1 MRGHNIFGKEG
12 WFTMSVSA
20 ETYIVISLMFAVFA
34 AVAAVGTSIV
44 LGAGFERLRAGFDLV
59 KRQSGFFADAI
70 HKLDQRTQKLDEET
84 SRLKAGVY
92 SMGERVDRVEKQTTF
107 MAEAVNSLEQR
118 ILQGNAG
125 AQAPAKTIR
134 MHAVHTVSRAKPQTQ
149 QESWISKPPV
159 QEQAAQP
166 SLQTR
171 PLISG
176 MFHDD
181 FDAMEENVPETMHC
195 ANDTA
200 EPARDESS
208 NLTSLLS
215 RYLSGEQS
223 GSGKGVVYH

>member
-1 MRGHNIFGKEG
+1 
-12 WFTMSVSA
+12 MSVSA

-84 SRLKAGVY
+84 SRLKAGAY

-125 AQAPAKTIR
+125 AKEPAKTIR
-134 MHAVHTVSRAKPQTQ
+134 MHAVHTVSRTAQPKPQAQ
-149 QESWISKPPV
+149 HADWISKPTV
-159 QEQAAQP
+159 QDTAPQP
-166 SLQTR
+166 SLQAR

-181 FDAMEENVPETMHC
+181 FDAMEDEVPETLAC
-195 ANDTA
+195 ANDTQT
-200 EPARDESS
+200 ARDEGAS
-208 NLTSLLS
+208 LTSLLS
-215 RYLSGEQS
+215 RYLTGEQS